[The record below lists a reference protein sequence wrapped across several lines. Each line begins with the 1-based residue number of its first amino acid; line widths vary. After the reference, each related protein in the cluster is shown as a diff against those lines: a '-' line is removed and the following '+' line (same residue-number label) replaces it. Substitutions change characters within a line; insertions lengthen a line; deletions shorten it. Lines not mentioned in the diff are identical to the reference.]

1 MKKNLFY
8 VFALICSMSL
18 FTACSDDD
26 DNSWKELPKGEI
38 TADNVEL
45 QLNGTNTTGTVTF
58 EASSTT
64 AAKVGLKNVID
75 GYSDIDVD
83 VTMTEQPDGSFNL
96 NGTKKIN
103 TKPVTKA
110 AATPA
115 PYLTVIV
122 TGTITKE
129 GKLTLGVNASGTGLY
144 IGEYS
149 GNTLIL
155 NYGGEPVIGKT
166 VVFDATDAENATILL
181 TDVIPN
187 EATTTLTGI
196 TLDERGFSGTVTTS
210 TDAKI
215 SYTGSRADKVLTLN
229 LDVTLNDPKSWAGN
243 YSLTSYAFSG
253 TPKAPVIDGGLYLN
267 WPYGGLMGGFDTQ
280 VKAIVSM
287 VLPQVLKTVSLHKD
301 GNITAGYNEGA
312 LNLSQEMMMDPL
324 NNRYVSTEDYNKSIP
339 TTGWVASSPKNLA
352 YWFEKQDT
360 LYVKLNISTL
370 IAQAMGGDGSLDLS
384 AILPQILNGSPTTIK
399 ALLNALL
406 GLDSTEKNAV
416 TFSNVSDA
424 TIEMLLDWVK
434 NGIPMLVDKKENS
447 VNIYLDGT
455 ILSPL
460 LVPNSDL
467 AGETGKVSDL
477 EVLWAILVKKG
488 IIPQEASGVRAILS
502 FVAQTHSYGFEIGL
516 SLQAE

>member
-18 FTACSDDD
+18 FTACSDDED
-26 DNSWKELPKGEI
+26 ETWKELPKGEI

-58 EASSTT
+58 EAINTT

-83 VTMTEQPDGSFNL
+83 LTMTQQPDGSFNL
-96 NGTKKIN
+96 SGTKNIN

-110 AATPA
+110 AATPT
-115 PYLTVIV
+115 PYLTVTV

-129 GKLTLGVNASGTGLY
+129 GKLTLDVNASGTGLY

-166 VVFDATDAENATILL
+166 VVFDATDAENATVLL

-187 EATTTLTGI
+187 EATTILTGI
-196 TLDERGFSGTVTTS
+196 TLDENGFSGTVTTS

-267 WPYGGLMGGFDTQ
+267 WPYGGLMGGFDAQ

-287 VLPQVLKTVSLHKD
+287 ILPQVLKTVSLHKD

-312 LNLSQEMMMDPL
+312 LNLSQEMMMGPMFE
-324 NNRYVSTEDYNKSIP
+324 RYVSTEDYNKSIP
-339 TTGWVASSPKNLA
+339 TTGWVESSPKNLA

-399 ALLNALL
+399 VLLNALL
-406 GLDSTEKNAV
+406 ELDPTEKNAV

-434 NGIPMLVDKKENS
+434 NGIPMLVDRKENA
-447 VNIYLDGT
+447 VNIYFDGT
-455 ILSPL
+455 ILSPI
-460 LVPNSDL
+460 LVQNSDL
-467 AGETGKVSDL
+467 AGDTGKVSDL

-488 IIPQEASGVRAILS
+488 FIPQEASGAKVILG
-502 FVAQTHSYGFEIGL
+502 FVAQTYPYGFEIGL